1 MRRRPTFLQKFSW
14 WESSILSQWETCIPL
29 STKGSR
35 IHLGVK
41 IKVYFKIHFEWIKD
55 LEVKME
61 NREAVEENMDSF
73 FDLRIGGNFLRKLFI
88 SETLRGQ

>member
-1 MRRRPTFLQKFSW
+1 M
-14 WESSILSQWETCIPL
+14 
-29 STKGSR
+29 
-35 IHLGVK
+35 GVK

-73 FDLRIGGNFLRKLFI
+73 FNVRVGENFLRKLLI